1 MNHDLETL
9 RDELERSLG
18 GLDERQT
25 QLRPGG
31 DPARWSIQQITG
43 HLLLA
48 YAATES
54 ALAAR
59 IAKEAPTKA
68 KPTLAQHAGQF
79 TLLRLGYFPR
89 GRKAPER
96 VTAPADAAPVPGGT
110 LIAQVHAAID
120 TLDRRVAAAETIFG
134 PELRA
139 VSHMVLGP
147 LSTTQWRRFHL
158 IHGRHHIKQIAAIR
172 AEHGL

>member
-1 MNHDLETL
+1 MNRDLEML

-31 DPARWSIQQITG
+31 DPARWNIQQIAT
-43 HLLLA
+43 HLLLT
-48 YAATES
+48 YAATET
-54 ALAAR
+54 ALDAR
-59 IAKEAPTKA
+59 IAKAAPTKA
-68 KPTLAQHAGQF
+68 RPTLAQYAGQF

-89 GRKAPER
+89 GRKAPDR
-96 VTAPADAAPVPGGT
+96 VTAPADATPVPGGV

-120 TLDRRVAAAETIFG
+120 TLDRRILEAESIFG
-134 PELRA
+134 PDLRA

-147 LSTTQWRRFHL
+147 LTTRQWRRFHL
-158 IHGRHHIKQIAAIR
+158 IHGRHHIRQIAAIR
-172 AEHGL
+172 AEHRL

>member
-31 DPARWSIQQITG
+31 DPARWNIQQIAG
-43 HLLLA
+43 HLLLT
-48 YAATES
+48 YAATDM
-54 ALAAR
+54 ALEAR
-59 IAKEAPTKA
+59 IAKSAPTKA
-68 KPTLAQHAGQF
+68 KPTMAQRFGQF
-79 TLLRLGYFPR
+79 TILRAGYFPA

-96 VTAPADAAPVPGGT
+96 VTAPADAPPVPGGV

-120 TLDRRVAAAETIFG
+120 TLDRRMAGAEAIFG

-147 LSTTQWRRFHL
+147 LSTRQWRRFHL
-158 IHGRHHIKQIAAIR
+158 IHGRHHIRQIAAIR
-172 AEHGL
+172 AQYGL

>member
-25 QLRPGG
+25 QLHPGG
-31 DPARWSIQQITG
+31 DVARWNIQRIAG
-43 HLLLA
+43 HLLLT
-48 YAATES
+48 YAATEA
-54 ALAAR
+54 ALEAR
-59 IAKEAPTKA
+59 IAKGTPTKA
-68 KPTLAQHAGQF
+68 DPTVAQRFGQF
-79 TLLRLGYFPR
+79 TILRAGYFPA

-96 VTAPADAAPVPGGT
+96 VTAPADAPAVPGGV
-110 LIAQVHAAID
+110 LIAQVHRSLD
-120 TLDRRVAAAETIFG
+120 TLDRRIAEAEGVFG

-147 LSTTQWRRFHL
+147 LSTRQWRRFHL

-172 AEHGL
+172 AEYGL